1 MNEMP
6 RRSNDGHPGNILVFL
21 SRGSLKN
28 HCTKA
33 TLELK
38 PLSSSHEYIQPT
50 NFTLRNLL
58 WPTRKNLTKQNLVLL

>member
-1 MNEMP
+1 MKCREGAMMVTL
-6 RRSNDGHPGNILVFL
+6 GIYWFFL